1 MQLFEEDAR
10 GETGTFTLHFP
21 VWVVKILIFHI
32 HTYKVWHEHGWIVFN
47 SKLKVFLIAK
57 DEKQTS
63 LRMSWTE
70 AL

>member
-1 MQLFEEDAR
+1 MAGFCSE
-10 GETGTFTLHFP
+10 
-21 VWVVKILIFHI
+21 
-32 HTYKVWHEHGWIVFN
+32 N

-63 LRMSWTE
+63 LRMSLTE